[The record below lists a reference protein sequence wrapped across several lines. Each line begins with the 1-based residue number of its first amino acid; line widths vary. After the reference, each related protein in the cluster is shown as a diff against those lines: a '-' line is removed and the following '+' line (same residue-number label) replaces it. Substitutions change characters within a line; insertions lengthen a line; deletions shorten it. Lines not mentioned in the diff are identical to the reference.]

1 MREEWTSPE
10 VEEFD
15 IAERTQLGEGL
26 TDDGVIADGFN
37 AGGGDLPGGGGPS
50 S

>member
-1 MREEWTSPE
+1 MKQEWTSPE

-15 IAERTQLGEGL
+15 IAERTQIGEGVAE
-26 TDDGVIADGFN
+26 DGVLTNGFN
-37 AGGGDLPGGGGPS
+37 AGGGDGGDGGAS